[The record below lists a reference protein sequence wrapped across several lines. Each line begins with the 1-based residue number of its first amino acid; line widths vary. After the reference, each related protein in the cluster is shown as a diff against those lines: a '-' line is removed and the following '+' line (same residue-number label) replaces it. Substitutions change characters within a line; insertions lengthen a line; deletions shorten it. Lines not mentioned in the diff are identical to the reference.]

1 MSNQVKGLIAIVVVA
16 IIAVGGYLI
25 FKPAPPPPQVA
36 TPAPSTAPAA
46 PAPATTAETGALTIV
61 SWGGAYQDSQREAY
75 YKPFMKDTSAK
86 ITEEEYDGEYA
97 KLKAQVEAKNVSWD
111 VIDVDANHAISGCD
125 DGLLEKL
132 DYSKIGQPKEK
143 FVVGGALDCAVAT
156 IVYAT
161 VFAYDADKLKD
172 GPKTLADFFDTTKF
186 PGKRGLLKK
195 PFGNLEWALIA
206 DGVPNTDVY
215 KVLATP
221 EGVDRAFK
229 KLDTIK
235 KDVVWWDAGAVP
247 PQLLSDG
254 QVVMTSAWNGRIFNT
269 VKKDKK
275 NFVIVWDQQEL
286 DFDYWVIPAGTPR
299 KDLAYKFLA
308 YASDPNVMANQ
319 SKYISYGPSHAD
331 AIPKIAPDV
340 LKDLPTAPE
349 NMKTAF
355 TIDSHF
361 WADNNEQL
369 TERFNAWLAG
379 T

>member
-1 MSNQVKGLIAIVVVA
+1 MKNKLGLSGLLMAGAAIVA
-16 IIAVGGYLI
+16 LS
-25 FKPAPPPPQVA
+25 A
-36 TPAPSTAPAA
+36 TRPAA
-46 PAPATTAETGALTIV
+46 ADDQLTIV

-75 YKPFMKDTSAK
+75 YKPFAKETGTK

-97 KLKAQVEAKNVSWD
+97 KLKAQIEAKSVSWD

-125 DGLLEKL
+125 EGLIEKL
-132 DYSKIGQPKEK
+132 DYSKIGQPKDK

-161 VFAYDADKLKD
+161 VFAYDASKLTN
-172 GPKTLADFFDTTKF
+172 GPTTLADFFDTQKF

-206 DGVPNTDVY
+206 DGVSNTDVY

-229 KLDTIK
+229 KLDSIK
-235 KDVVWWDAGAVP
+235 KDVVWWDAGALP

-254 QVVMTSAWNGRIFNT
+254 QVVMTSAWNGRIYDA
-269 VKKDKK
+269 VKKNGK
-275 NFVIVWDQQEL
+275 NFKIVWDQQEL

-308 YASDPNVMANQ
+308 YASDPKIMANQ

-355 TIDSHF
+355 TIDSNF

-369 TERFNAWLAG
+369 TERFNAWLAQ
-379 T
+379 